1 MILGMNN
8 FSFNGQHFLQ
18 THGTAMGT
26 RMAPSY
32 ANLFMG
38 NFEQLAIENAPLK
51 PFVWWRYIDDIF
63 MIWTEGEDNL
73 KTFIKYIN
81 SIHPAIKF
89 THEYSNSSN
98 QSLPFL
104 DVQVHLNNNQIQTD
118 LHTKPTDKYQYL
130 LKSSCHPAHILVQYS
145 DKFMH
150 SIVLYSIVLSRS
162 QLYCIVNLLL
172 CGDNTIQCYA

>member
-32 ANLFMG
+32 ANLFIG
-38 NFEQLAIENAPLK
+38 KFWTACHRKHPSKTICLVEIYRWHFHDLD
-51 PFVWWRYIDDIF
+51 WRRR
-63 MIWTEGEDNL
+63 NL
-73 KTFIKYIN
+73 KTFINYIN
-81 SIHPAIKF
+81 SIHPTIKF

-104 DVQVHLNNNQIQTD
+104 DVQVRLTTTKFRPIFNLN
-118 LHTKPTDKYQYL
+118 LYL
-130 LKSSCHPAHILVQYS
+130 LKSSCHPAHTKRTIPFS
-145 DKFMH
+145 
-150 SIVLYSIVLSRS
+150 LSLRLHRICS
-162 QLYCIVNLLL
+162 TDHFFN
-172 CGDNTIQCYA
+172 NTAMNW

>member
-18 THGTAMGT
+18 THATAMDT

-32 ANLFMG
+32 ANLFVG

-63 MIWTEGEDNL
+63 IIWTEGEHNL
-73 KTFIKYIN
+73 KTFIDYLN
-81 SIHPAIKF
+81 SIHPTIKF

-104 DVQVHLNNNQIQTD
+104 DVHLKVIPEFCIAHSYCARFLRHQRAHMSPRAYKTEEISFK
-118 LHTKPTDKYQYL
+118 L
-130 LKSSCHPAHILVQYS
+130 SSIARE
-145 DKFMH
+145 KFRF
-150 SIVLYSIVLSRS
+150 Y
-162 QLYCIVNLLL
+162 
-172 CGDNTIQCYA
+172 

>member
-1 MILGMNN
+1 MILGKNN

-26 RMAPSY
+26 RIAPSY

-38 NFEQLAIENAPLK
+38 NFEQLCHRKPLLK
-51 PFVWWRYIDDIF
+51 PFVWWRYMDDIF
-63 MIWTEGEDNL
+63 MILTEGEDNL
-73 KTFIKYIN
+73 KTFTNYMN
-81 SIHPAIKF
+81 LSSIHPTIKF

-118 LHTKPTDKYQYL
+118 LHTKPTNKHQYL
-130 LKSSCHPAHILVQYS
+130 LKSSCHPAHTKRTIPFSLA
-145 DKFMH
+145 
-150 SIVLYSIVLSRS
+150 
-162 QLYCIVNLLL
+162 L
-172 CGDNTIQCYA
+172 CLRRIC